1 MSGGGPQPV
10 RGAFALAG
18 LSLTGLGIA
27 AYLTSVHFA
36 GVPLACSASG
46 VVDCTRVLTSAY
58 SVVPGTA
65 VPVTVPGLLWFGV
78 SLGLALAEVRQP
90 ARRSLRQAH
99 LAWAALGTVTVLY
112 LVGVE
117 LIALH
122 TICLW
127 CSGVH
132 LLVVAILLTTVY
144 RVAAPAPARR
154 R

>member
-1 MSGGGPQPV
+1 MTAGGVPPSRSAYALV
-10 RGAFALAG
+10 AFSLA
-18 LSLTGLGIA
+18 GLGIA

-36 GVPLACSASG
+36 GVPLACSATG

-65 VPVTVPGLLWFGV
+65 VPITVPGILWFLV
-78 SLGLALAEVRQP
+78 SLGLALGEARQP
-90 ARRSLRQAH
+90 QRRSLWRWH
-99 LAWAALGTVTVLY
+99 LAWALLGTVTVLY

-117 LIALH
+117 LVALH
-122 TICLW
+122 AICLW

-144 RVAAPAPARR
+144 RATASSSGLRR
-154 R
+154 